1 MKKKSKIYNI
11 AKKPKNIQNEC
22 HGKHCMF
29 SYSTYSAYYG
39 SQNLC
44 MHNFKR
50 HGAIMEGTN
59 NYDEL
64 GYYIGNNDKHVYY
77 RFYNND
83 G

>member
-1 MKKKSKIYNI
+1 MIKKSKIYDI
-11 AKKPKNIQNEC
+11 AKKVNSIENEC
-22 HGKHCMF
+22 HCER
-29 SYSTYSAYYG
+29 SLLNCSIYYG

-44 MHNFKR
+44 MCNFKR

-64 GYYIGNNDKHVYY
+64 GYYVGNNDKLVYY
-77 RFYNND
+77 RFYDND